1 MPIWYS
7 STITK
12 ASEIDAPEKRGTC
25 EHGFAHLAQRRI
37 QNVKIHKAPKVNA
50 GDSIELKPL
59 IGKVLAVKV
68 TARRDVETKFGTRP
82 LNEAVIIVDGQR
94 EPLVG
99 VLFQSYFSKL
109 DIGEWYVGKLE
120 KEDLRWNLDADGLN
134 QKQMKAMEAA
144 VAEFEKTARG
154 DNVPF

>member
-1 MPIWYS
+1 M
-7 STITK
+7 
-12 ASEIDAPEKRGTC
+12 
-25 EHGFAHLAQRRI
+25 
-37 QNVKIHKAPKVNA
+37 KIHKAPKVNA

-59 IGKVLAVKV
+59 VGKVLAVKV

-82 LNEAVIIVDGQR
+82 LNEAVIIVEGQR

-120 KEDLRWNLDADGLN
+120 KEDLRWNLNSDAVN
-134 QKQMKAMEAA
+134 QKQMKALEAA
-144 VAEFEKTARG
+144 VAEYEKTAG
-154 DNVPF
+154 IEDAPF

>member
-12 ASEIDAPEKRGTC
+12 ASEFDAPEKRGMC
-25 EHGFAHLAQRRI
+25 EYGFAHLAQRRI
-37 QNVKIHKAPKVNA
+37 RNVKIHKAPKVNA

-59 IGKVLAVKV
+59 IGKTLAVKI
-68 TARRDVETKFGTRP
+68 TARRDVDTKFGKRP
-82 LNEAVIIVDGQR
+82 LNEAVLIVEGQK

-109 DIGEWYVGKLE
+109 DLHEWYVGKLE
-120 KEDLRWNLDADGLN
+120 KEEMRWNLNSDAVN
-134 QKQMKAMEAA
+134 QKQIKAMETA
-144 VAEFEKTARG
+144 VAEYEKAEG
-154 DNVPF
+154 SSDVPF

>member
-12 ASEIDAPEKRGTC
+12 ASKFGSPVDRGTC

-59 IGKVLAVKV
+59 IGKVLAVKI
-68 TARRDVETKFGTRP
+68 TARRDVDTKFGTRP
-82 LNEAVIIVDGQR
+82 LNEAIIFVDGQK

-109 DIGEWYVGKLE
+109 EIGEWYVGKLT
-120 KEDLRWNLDADGLN
+120 KDDLRWNLDADGLT
-134 QKQMKAMEAA
+134 QKQMKALETT
-144 VAEFEKTARG
+144 VAETEKTAGG
-154 DNVPF
+154 DDVPF